1 MQNGSIV
8 AVKKLP
14 ELSSSMKRLVKW
26 LPTDDERTPYVLR
39 DGEVYNGEMLFRLEE
54 GVIGHNDL
62 KQELGIPQKYF
73 IELIPP
79 EEQVN
84 VDELLKP
91 EVVEVS

>member
-14 ELSSSMKRLVKW
+14 ELSSSMKGLVKW
-26 LPTDDERTPYVLR
+26 LPTDDEKTPYVLR
-39 DGEVYNGEMLFRLEE
+39 DGEMYKGEMLFRLEE

-62 KQELGIPQKYF
+62 KQELGIPQSYF

-84 VDELLKP
+84 VEELLKP

>member
-14 ELSSSMKRLVKW
+14 ELSSSMRRLVKW

-39 DGEVYNGEMLFRLEE
+39 DGVMEYGEMIFRLEE

-62 KQELGIPQKYF
+62 KQELGIPQSYF

-84 VDELLKP
+84 VEELLKP